1 MPMPI
6 SFVTVDA
13 FRPDAEPWVPVGPV
27 TAVREEPDGAF
38 LLALQQEPLA
48 IRLSVLSPT
57 CLRVQFNPRPDAD
70 ITTDRSLAV
79 VDRRLGAVTARIVEH
94 SPQRLRIDA
103 GVLRLDV
110 DLQPF
115 ALRILRGDQLIC
127 ADRKDRGLVHRPG
140 QHGIASIKAQ
150 PPGAH
155 YCGFGEKTGAH
166 LLKNG
171 SAMTNF
177 NFDNFI
183 YARAPVPPGEEGGPL
198 NGAEPLYASIPLLL
212 EINPAPAGDRAG
224 PPYCYGL
231 FLDNL
236 SQSFFDIGDGA
247 TSADAGAGRYSFG
260 ALYGALDYYV
270 FIGDQVADVL
280 RQYTQLTGRSAMP
293 PRYAFGF
300 HQGCYGYYD
309 RGRLESVAK
318 GYRDAGIPID
328 GLHIDIDFQENYR
341 VFTHSAMKFPDAAG
355 MMAGLHADGF
365 KCSTVVTPL
374 ITTNPLNERGEMV
387 PFAQRQQ
394 LLEAGALL
402 ADVRA
407 GRESG
412 GGTPELFAAGVS
424 YGADRGFNP
433 YSYPPLVPNRDGVTP
448 LGATMNYPDIG
459 RPEVQTLWSSLYA
472 HLVRDVGIDMIWQDM
487 MCPAAAISADTPDGT
502 LPLDL
507 MTWDGGTYVPHGVC
521 HNAYAMFLLQATYQ
535 GLRSLRPQTRPFVL
549 ARGGFAGLQRYG
561 ALWTGD
567 NASSWDFLRITIPQV
582 LNLGL
587 SGVPI
592 SGSDVGGFAPGPI
605 PAGTTAASEVR
616 DGRVVGGITDAELFV
631 RWMQAGS
638 YLPFFRNHYLGYDK
652 EYQEVYA
659 FGEEV
664 AGICRA
670 AIERRYLMLQ
680 LYYDAMYEWT
690 QTGMPLVRALFL
702 NDPADP
708 AVYAHLDD
716 QFFVGRDILVAPVL
730 ASAGAAGAPAARDVY
745 LPAGSDWFVF
755 DDDDA
760 AALGAPLAGGQVLAG
775 RQVALDQ
782 VPVFVRAGA
791 ILPLRSRREQYVG
804 ELAENP
810 LDIRFYP
817 GPDSTYLLYQ
827 DDGITTLAEHDGAF
841 RTTRITRTATPQG
854 TSIRLHRL
862 HDGYTPAERFLQ
874 LRLLGGTQPSAVA
887 VGGTE
892 LAVVAS
898 AAALDASEADA
909 YLWDEARAAV
919 VIKLFD
925 RAAEVTVT
933 VRSLPSVR
941 G

>member
-1 MPMPI
+1 MPI
-6 SFVTVDA
+6 TFVTPDA
-13 FRPDAEPWVPVGPV
+13 FTPDAEPWVPAGPV
-27 TAVREEPDGAF
+27 AAVREEPDGAF
-38 LLALQQEPLA
+38 LLTLRQEPLA
-48 IRLSVLSPT
+48 IRLSVLSQS

-70 ITTDRSLAV
+70 ITTGRSLAV
-79 VDRRLGAVTARIVEH
+79 VDRRLGPVAVRIIEN
-94 SPQRLRIDA
+94 SPQRLLVDTGA
-103 GVLRLDV
+103 VRLDV
-110 DLQPF
+110 DLQSF
-115 ALRILRGDQLIC
+115 GLRILRGDQLIC
-127 ADRKDRGLVHRPG
+127 ADRPGRGLVFRPG

-150 PPGAH
+150 PPGAL
-155 YCGFGEKTGAH
+155 YCGFGEKTGTR

-183 YARAPVPPGEEGGPL
+183 YARAPVPPGAEGGPL
-198 NGAEPLYASIPLLL
+198 NGAEPLYASIPLLI
-212 EINPAPAGDRAG
+212 EINPAPAGAWAG
-224 PPYCYGL
+224 PLYCYGL

-236 SQSFFDIGDGA
+236 SQSFFDIGDA
-247 TSADAGAGRYSFG
+247 TASAAGEGRYSFG
-260 ALYGALDYYV
+260 ALFGELDYYV
-270 FIGDQVADVL
+270 IIGDQVADVL

-309 RGRLESVAK
+309 RDRLESVAK
-318 GYRDAGIPID
+318 GYRDASIPID

-387 PFAQRQQ
+387 PFAQRQE

-407 GRESG
+407 GREDDG
-412 GGTPELFAAGVS
+412 GALPELFAAAVS

-459 RPEVQTLWSSLYA
+459 RPEVQALWSQLYA
-472 HLVRDVGIDMIWQDM
+472 HLIRDVGIDMIWQDM
-487 MCPAAAISADTPDGT
+487 MCPAAAVSADTPEGT

-507 MTWDGGTYVPHGVC
+507 MTWDGGTFVPHGVC

-535 GLRSLRPQTRPFVL
+535 GMRTLRPQTRPFIL

-592 SGSDVGGFAPGPI
+592 SGADVGGFAPGPI
-605 PAGTTAASEVR
+605 PDGTTSASTVR
-616 DGRVVGGITDAELFV
+616 DGRVVGGVTDSELFV

-659 FGEEV
+659 FGDAV

-670 AIERRYLMLQ
+670 AIVRRYRMLQ

-702 NDPADP
+702 NDPDDP

-716 QFFVGRDILVAPVL
+716 QFFVGRDILVTPVL
-730 ASAGAAGAPAARDVY
+730 APAGAPGAPAARDVY

-755 DDDDA
+755 DDGDA
-760 AALGAPLAGGQVLAG
+760 AVLGAPLAGGQLLVGREVL
-775 RQVALDQ
+775 LDQ

-791 ILPLRSRREQYVG
+791 IVPLRSRVEQYVDA
-804 ELAENP
+804 LAENP
-810 LDIRFYP
+810 LVICCYP

-827 DDGITTLAEHDGAF
+827 DDGITTRAEHDGAC
-841 RTTRITRTATPQG
+841 RTTRITRATTPQG
-854 TSIRLHRL
+854 TSIRLQRL
-862 HDGYTPAERFLQ
+862 HDGYTPAERFL
-874 LRLLGGTQPSAVA
+874 LIRLPGSAPPSGVIVGGTGLSAVA
-887 VGGTE
+887 SG
-892 LAVVAS
+892 
-898 AAALDASEADA
+898 AALDAAETDA
-909 YLWDEARAAV
+909 YLWDEARAAI

-925 RAAEVTVT
+925 RAAEQTVT
-933 VRSLPSVR
+933 VHSLASA
-941 G
+941 GG

>member
-1 MPMPI
+1 MPI
-6 SFVTVDA
+6 TFVTADA
-13 FRPDAEPWVPVGPV
+13 FTPDADPWVPVGPV
-27 TAVREEPDGAF
+27 TAVCEEPDGEF

-57 CLRVQFNPRPDAD
+57 CLRVQFNPRPDAN
-70 ITTDRSLAV
+70 ITTGRSLAV
-79 VDRRLGAVTARIVEH
+79 VDRQLGPVAARVIEN
-94 SPQRLRIDA
+94 SPQRLLVDA
-103 GVLRLDV
+103 GAMRFDLDR
-110 DLQPF
+110 QSCG
-115 ALRILRGDQLIC
+115 LRIFRGDQLIC
-127 ADRKDRGLVHRPG
+127 ADQPGRGLVFRPG
-140 QHGIASIKAQ
+140 QHGIANIKSQ
-150 PPGAH
+150 PPGAV
-155 YCGFGEKTGAH
+155 YCGFGEKTGPR

-183 YARAPVPPGEEGGPL
+183 YARAPVPPGADGGPL
-198 NGAEPLYASIPLLL
+198 NGAEPLYASIPLLI
-212 EINPAPAGDRAG
+212 EINQVPVGAWAG

-236 SQSFFDIGDGA
+236 SQSFFDISDA
-247 TSADAGAGRYSFG
+247 TAPTAGAGRYSFG
-260 ALYGALDYYV
+260 ALYGELDYYV
-270 FIGDQVADVL
+270 IIGDQVADVL
-280 RQYTQLTGRSAMP
+280 RQYTHLTGRSAMP

-300 HQGCYGYYD
+300 HQGCYGYFD

-341 VFTHSAMKFPDAAG
+341 VFTHSEMKFPDAAG

-387 PFAQRQQ
+387 PFAQRQE

-407 GRESG
+407 GRENG
-412 GGTPELFAAGVS
+412 GGAPELFSAGVS

-433 YSYPPLVPNRDGVTP
+433 YSYPPLVPNRDDVTP

-459 RPEVQTLWSSLYA
+459 RPEVQAQWAELYH

-502 LPLDL
+502 LPLEL
-507 MTWDGGTYVPHGVC
+507 MTYDGGTYVPHGIC
-521 HNAYAMFLLQATYQ
+521 HNAYAMFLFQATYQ
-535 GLRSLRPQTRPFVL
+535 GLRSLRPETRPFIL

-605 PAGTTAASEVR
+605 PGGTTSASVVR
-616 DGRVVGGITDAELFV
+616 DGRVIGGITDPELFV

-638 YLPFFRNHYLGYDK
+638 YLPWFRNHYLGYDK

-659 FGEEV
+659 YGDDV
-664 AGICRA
+664 VRICRA
-670 AIERRYLMLQ
+670 AIERRYRMLQ
-680 LYYDAMYEWT
+680 LYYDAMYVWT
-690 QTGMPLVRALFL
+690 QTGMPIVRALFL
-702 NDPADP
+702 NDPDDP
-708 AVYAHLDD
+708 AVYSHLDD
-716 QFFVGRDILVAPVL
+716 QFFVGKDILVAPVL
-730 ASAGAAGAPAARDVY
+730 APASATGAPAMRDVY

-755 DDDDA
+755 DDGDDA
-760 AALGAPLAGGQVLAG
+760 VLGAPFPGGQVLAG
-775 RQVALDQ
+775 REVALDQ

-791 ILPLRSRREQYVG
+791 IVPLRSRAEQYVD
-804 ELAENP
+804 ELPENP
-810 LDIRFYP
+810 LVICCYP

-827 DDGITTLAEHDGAF
+827 DDGISTRAEHGGAY
-841 RTTRITRTATPQG
+841 RTTRISRTAGPEG
-854 TSIRLHRL
+854 TSIRLQRL
-862 HDGYTPAERFLQ
+862 HDGYTPAERFL
-874 LRLLGGTQPSAVA
+874 LIRLLGSTQPFAVA
-887 VGGTE
+887 IGGTA
-892 LAVVAS
+892 LPAIAS
-898 AAALDASEADA
+898 AAALDAAEADA
-909 YLWDEARAAV
+909 YLWDEVRAAV

-925 RAAEVTVT
+925 RAAAVTVT
-933 VRSLPSVR
+933 VRSLSSAR